1 MTAQTQSRVAKLD
14 TKSEEIIKSRS
25 HWQRALARLRKDRLT
40 LLAMA
45 IIAFL
50 TISTI
55 LAEPISRYILH
66 QDPVAENLSNILAKP
81 SADHVLGTDHKGRD
95 VFSRLLF
102 GGQIS
107 LQVGFFAALI
117 SIVIAVTL
125 GMITGYYGGIVDDFF
140 NWFVTTL
147 TSIPSLFLLLI
158 IASVLQGGPTTMIL
172 VLGLIGWTGIMRLV
186 RGQTLALREREFVI
200 AAKAMGASDWRL
212 MFQHI
217 FPNLVSLVIIAL
229 AIDIGG
235 LILTESALSFL
246 GFGISPPDPSWGNML
261 NNAQEYFTSA
271 PLMVLAPGALI
282 TITVLCLYVIG
293 DGVRDALDP
302 TINP

>member
-1 MTAQTQSRVAKLD
+1 MTAQSNVAILD
-14 TKSEEIIKSRS
+14 DRTKELIKSRS
-25 HWQRALARLRKDRLT
+25 HWQRAFMRLRRDRLT
-40 LLAMA
+40 LLAIGVMVV
-45 IIAFL
+45 L
-50 TISTI
+50 TVCTI
-55 LAEPISRYILH
+55 FADPISRYIIH

-81 SADHVLGTDHKGRD
+81 SADHLLGTDHKGRD
-95 VFSRLLF
+95 MLSRLLF

-107 LQVGFFAALI
+107 LQVGFFAAAL
-117 SIVIAVTL
+117 SIIIGVTL
-125 GMITGYYGGIVDDFF
+125 GLVTGYYGGLVDDFS

-147 TSIPSLFLLLI
+147 TSILSLFLLLI
-158 IASVLQGGPTTMIL
+158 IASVLSAGPVTMIL
-172 VLGLIGWTGIMRLV
+172 VLGLIGWTGTMRLV

-200 AAKAMGASDWRL
+200 AAKAMGSSDIRL
-212 MFQHI
+212 MALHI
-217 FPNLVSLVIIAL
+217 FPNLISIVIITL

-261 NNAQEYFTSA
+261 NNAQEYFTNA

-282 TITVLCLYVIG
+282 TITVLCLYIIG

>member
-1 MTAQTQSRVAKLD
+1 MAAETQNRVAKLN
-14 TKSEEIIKSRS
+14 TKNDEVIKSRS
-25 HWQRALARLRKDRLT
+25 HWQRALARLRKDHLT
-40 LLAMA
+40 LFALAVITVLA
-45 IIAFL
+45 L
-50 TISTI
+50 STI
-55 LAEPISRYILH
+55 LADPISRYIL
-66 QDPVAENLSNILAKP
+66 QESPVAENLSNILSKP
-81 SADHVLGTDHKGRD
+81 SADHLMGTDHKGRD
-95 VFSRLLF
+95 IFSRLLF

-117 SIVIAVTL
+117 SIVIGVTL
-125 GMITGYYGGIVDDFF
+125 GMVTGYYGGLVDDFF

-172 VLGLIGWTGIMRLV
+172 VLGFIGWTGIMRLV

-200 AAKAMGASDWRL
+200 AAKAMGASDARL
-212 MFQHI
+212 MAQHI
-217 FPNLVSLVIIAL
+217 FPNLISIVIIAL

-261 NNAQEYFTSA
+261 FGAQEYVSNS
-271 PLMVLAPGALI
+271 PLMVMACVMHSIRRSIRKIIPYK
-282 TITVLCLYVIG
+282 C
-293 DGVRDALDP
+293 
-302 TINP
+302 

>member
-1 MTAQTQSRVAKLD
+1 
-14 TKSEEIIKSRS
+14 
-25 HWQRALARLRKDRLT
+25 
-40 LLAMA
+40 
-45 IIAFL
+45 
-50 TISTI
+50 
-55 LAEPISRYILH
+55 
-66 QDPVAENLSNILAKP
+66 
-81 SADHVLGTDHKGRD
+81 
-95 VFSRLLF
+95 
-102 GGQIS
+102 
-107 LQVGFFAALI
+107 
-117 SIVIAVTL
+117 
-125 GMITGYYGGIVDDFF
+125 
-140 NWFVTTL
+140 
-147 TSIPSLFLLLI
+147 
-158 IASVLQGGPTTMIL
+158 MIL

-217 FPNLVSLVIIAL
+217 FPNLISIVIIAL

-261 NNAQEYFTSA
+261 NNAQEYFTTA
-271 PLMVLAPGALI
+271 PIMVLAPGALI